1 MHLEIFVRWIN
12 KYQDIHVTHVTHVT
26 RVKKH
31 QLYNYLT
38 FYIFRLIS
46 VFLASNNTGS
56 KAPGRKTGFF
66 ENMDI
71 FKKSGY
77 FWMCQFYTQLL
88 SLNRGQFKFKFG
100 FSNNPFL
107 YVFTKMKML
116 SEKVDIF
123 RKKNG

>member
-66 ENMDI
+66 ENVDI

-77 FWMCQFYTQLL
+77 FWMCQFYTQ
-88 SLNRGQFKFKFG
+88 
-100 FSNNPFL
+100 
-107 YVFTKMKML
+107 
-116 SEKVDIF
+116 
-123 RKKNG
+123 